1 MQADTAWMKHLM
13 PEIMI
18 LFPMR
23 RCTVD
28 PDVESQMEKL
38 MAHIVAF
45 GEDLE
50 TLTGPVRLKRGA

>member
-1 MQADTAWMKHLM
+1 MKHPM
-13 PEIMI
+13 PEMTI

-23 RCTVD
+23 RRAVD

-38 MAHIVAF
+38 TAHVVAF